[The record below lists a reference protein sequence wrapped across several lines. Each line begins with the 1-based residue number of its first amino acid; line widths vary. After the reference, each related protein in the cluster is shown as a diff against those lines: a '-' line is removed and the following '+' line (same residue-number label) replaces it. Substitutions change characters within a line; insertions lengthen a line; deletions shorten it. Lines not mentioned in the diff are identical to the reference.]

1 MNPPTE
7 ESKFE
12 IAFKY
17 LNDEK
22 KLNNAPININK
33 RTRKSEG
40 PTWTNL
46 AIRKGRDRIR
56 CP

>member
-12 IAFKY
+12 IASKY